1 MPFGVISIR
10 VSLTETE
17 RERERE
23 REAYMSQCA
32 EFQIVVVITVIIKII
47 IKQSAS
53 IQSLSLNQ
61 SSDIDRERERERER
75 ERDARKDRCLSTKL
89 SQRLC
94 RHHAVHLLDRCRRS
108 LPLADPHLAEPSCAD
123 LAKESNVFRIDGPV
137 RSSCF
142 FEELWYLDCI
152 LGVHWKQYG
161 ELCGFTKTIDD
172 ESTIQDE
179 GTLVSW
185 SIDASEIERERERER
200 EKYLLVRG
208 VCSL

>member
-1 MPFGVISIR
+1 M
-10 VSLTETE
+10 
-17 RERERE
+17 
-23 REAYMSQCA
+23 
-32 EFQIVVVITVIIKII
+32 
-47 IKQSAS
+47 
-53 IQSLSLNQ
+53 
-61 SSDIDRERERERER
+61 RERERER

-123 LAKESNVFRIDGPV
+123 LAKESNIFRIDGPV

-152 LGVHWKQYG
+152 LGVHWKQHG

-172 ESTIQDE
+172 QSTIQVE

-185 SIDASEIERERERER
+185 SIDASEIERSTFLFEVSSHHEASPELIGNLTRAHIKHQREREALFKLASPNDWEAKSISWSMER
-200 EKYLLVRG
+200 TPSNARG
-208 VCSL
+208 MKTK